1 MILLGLQIIQEKLGN
16 DGRIWNNR
24 IFRAGS
30 KQMRVVDRK
39 QRIYLEWP
47 YNLCRRQREDLIE
60 ANNALNRYYDVDP
73 SNFFTFSTTD
83 TTRGHQFKI

>member
-1 MILLGLQIIQEKLGN
+1 MQEKLGN

-30 KQMRVVDRK
+30 KQMRVVDRN
-39 QRIYLEWP
+39 QRIWP
-47 YNLCRRQREDLIE
+47 YNLCRQQTGGLIE

-83 TTRGHQFKI
+83 TTRDHQFKI